1 MINLINNPIKYTESI
16 YNPSSS
22 ERINE
27 GLLNID
33 NTPNVN
39 IKETKENNEGII
51 LLQKEYER
59 LSEEINKLTKRIT
72 EVKWVIDSFN
82 DNERDYIKEA
92 YDKRRNLYENGRFP
106 LNFYIRNNTDKI
118 IPTNDI

>member
-1 MINLINNPIKYTESI
+1 MRKIVDNSIKYTKSI

-33 NTPNVN
+33 NISNVN
-39 IKETKENNEGII
+39 IKETKESNEGII
-51 LLQKEYER
+51 ILQKEYER

-82 DNERDYIKEA
+82 DNEQDYIEEA
-92 YDKRRNLYENGRFP
+92 YKKKTFYENGRFP